1 VPVDPDA
8 EALFATKAEVAALSA
23 KLDTLT
29 SNVTAS
35 VSELKAADTQ
45 LKGADNALDGR
56 IDALEAAKPPVT
68 PPVEPPV
75 EPPPTGWTP
84 KFPGDT
90 KTGEMRWGSAY
101 GSNSEPG
108 TRYGT
113 PGRGIARTYWGN
125 TTSSWNSSVTRAKS
139 DIAKGVLPWVSYKTT
154 GWAAFANGGSD
165 TDFKK
170 LLTDLDAI
178 GKPVWLTV
186 HHEPEGSAA
195 FGTDEGTPTDNSSIN
210 NWKNMQRHVRDLM
223 KAVGTKNIAFAPVL
237 MAWTWE
243 PASNRVAKSWID
255 GMDGVWDFFGIDC
268 YNDTTK
274 GTTFQSMNM
283 YKLSTADLKAR
294 GYRIGY
300 GEWGI
305 RDNAIAACQ
314 DEFLR
319 QGFVGV
325 AYFDCDLNS
334 PSGGWS
340 LTAAQLPLFNAECAG
355 TPRV

>member
-1 VPVDPDA
+1 MPEISQIEEWSDTVEARLATLQARAQTTDA
-8 EALFATKAEVAALSA
+8 QVAGLSA
-23 KLDTLT
+23 KISSQD
-29 SNVTAS
+29 
-35 VSELKAADTQ
+35 ADI
-45 LKGADNALDGR
+45 ADLQDR
-56 IDALEAAKPPVT
+56 VDALEQGDGGTTDPIPP
-68 PPVEPPV
+68 
-75 EPPPTGWTP
+75 GWTA
-84 KFPGDT
+84 KFPGDVPS
-90 KTGEMRWGSAY
+90 GEMRWGSAY

-113 PGRGIARTYWGN
+113 PGRGIARTYWGS
-125 TTSSWNSSVTRAKS
+125 TATSWNSSVIRAKS

-154 GWAAFANGGSD
+154 GWANFAKGGSD
-165 TDFKK
+165 VAFKK

-178 GKPVWLTV
+178 GKPIWLTV
-186 HHEPEGSAA
+186 HHEPEGDGK
-195 FGTDEGTPTDNSSIN
+195 FGTDEVKSTATDNSSID
-210 NWKNMQRHVRDLM
+210 NWKAMQRHVRDLM

-243 PASNRVAKSWID
+243 PASNRVPASWID

-274 GTTFQSMNM
+274 GTSFQSLNM

-314 DEFLR
+314 DEFLA

-334 PSGGWS
+334 PTGGWS
-340 LTAAQLPLFNAECAG
+340 LTPAQLSAFNAECVG